1 VIRRVADLRTAL
13 AEDTN
18 AAYGKLWGVL
28 EAALDAAK
36 ITKAP
41 CDHRGMWTRVPVPD
55 MNARVKAAELLIS
68 YTAGKP
74 ATTSAK
80 PAAPVGKPI
89 TEWTETELLA
99 AVQAPVDG
107 TA

>member
-41 CDHRGMWTRVPVPD
+41 CDHCGMWTRVPVPD
-55 MNARVKAAELLIS
+55 MNARVKAAELLIERL
-68 YTAGKP
+68 G
-74 ATTSAK
+74 
-80 PAAPVGKPI
+80 
-89 TEWTETELLA
+89 
-99 AVQAPVDG
+99 
-107 TA
+107 